1 MELKYKQA
9 ESRAELEQILKL
21 QRTNLPENL
30 SPDEKRSQGF
40 VTVRH
45 TLELLEQMNSV
56 CGHIIAM
63 DQVKLAGYALCMH
76 PAFSGDIP
84 VLQPMFAQLKLLLPR
99 QARFMVMGQVCVAK
113 PYRGKGVFREL
124 YANMCHFLQEDFEWI
139 ITEVDASN
147 TRSLKAHAA
156 IGFKGI
162 CSYNSGGQNWE
173 VIRLATSGTPSF
185 TPGR

>member
-1 MELKYKQA
+1 MKLRYKQA

-21 QRTNLPENL
+21 QHVNLRENL
-30 SPDEKRSQGF
+30 SPDEKKIQGF

-45 TLELLEQMNSV
+45 TLELLERMNSV

-63 DQVKLAGYALCMH
+63 DREKLAGYALCMH
-76 PAFSGDIP
+76 PDFSSDIP
-84 VLQPMFAQLKLLLPR
+84 VLQPMFAQLKPLLP
-99 QARFMVMGQVCVAK
+99 QQTRFMVMGQVCVAK

-124 YANMCHFLQEDFEWI
+124 YANMCRFLREDFELI

-147 TRSLKAHAA
+147 TRSFKAHEA

-162 CSYNSGGQNWE
+162 CSYNSRGQNWE
-173 VIRLATSGTPSF
+173 VIRLATSATPSL

>member
-1 MELKYKQA
+1 MKLRYKQA

-21 QRTNLPENL
+21 QHVNLRENL
-30 SPDEKRSQGF
+30 SPDEKKSQGF

-45 TLELLEQMNSV
+45 TLELLERMNSV

-63 DQVKLAGYALCMH
+63 DREKLAGYALCMH

-84 VLQPMFAQLKLLLPR
+84 VLRPMFAQLKPLLPR
-99 QARFMVMGQVCVAK
+99 ETRFIVMGQVCVAK

-124 YANMCHFLQEDFEWI
+124 YANMCSFLQRDFEWI

-156 IGFKGI
+156 IGFKGV
-162 CSYNSGGQNWE
+162 CSYNSGEQNWE
-173 VIRLATSGTPSF
+173 VIRLATSTTPSF
-185 TPGR
+185 TPCR